1 MRKRGV
7 RKKLVGVVVSNRM
20 DKTVVVLVNRMKK
33 HVMYKKYITTRAKFV
48 AHDPENRCQAGDK
61 VRIQES
67 RPLSKTK
74 RWQVMDLIERA
85 QDRGPGGEEA
95 VNTEQA
101 E

>member
-1 MRKRGV
+1 
-7 RKKLVGVVVSNRM
+7 M
-20 DKTVVVLVNRMKK
+20 DKSVVVLVNRMKK
-33 HVMYKKYITTRAKFV
+33 HTMYKKYVTTRAKFV
-48 AHDPENRCQAGDK
+48 AHDPENRCQAGDR

-85 QDRGPGGEEA
+85 QDKGPGGEEA
-95 VNTEQA
+95 VYTEQA